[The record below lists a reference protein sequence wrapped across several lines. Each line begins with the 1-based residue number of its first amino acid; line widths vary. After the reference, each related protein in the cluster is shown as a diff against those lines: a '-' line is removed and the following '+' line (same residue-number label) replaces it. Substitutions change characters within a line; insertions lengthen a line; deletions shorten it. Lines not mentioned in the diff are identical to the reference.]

1 MTPDDLRA
9 VWDGMNKELGDD
21 PRKFTFGGFKRT
33 GKDGMGPFR
42 CVSLSQIWSNHRS
55 LIPLAPFYSDEDII
69 KTLTHAT
76 EWVAGAFKARGEFS
90 EGPFSTASGKI
101 LTRVPS
107 CNRDSRSHAHHRLRR
122 DGRRPHQVAL
132 RFPQRVRSLSSLVP
146 WL

>member
-33 GKDGMGPFR
+33 GKDGTGPFR
-42 CVSLSQIWSNHRS
+42 CVFFSHDLEQAKQDGRSHRQHS
-55 LIPLAPFYSDEDII
+55 FHSDQDII
-69 KTLTHAT
+69 ATLTNAT

-90 EGPFSTASGKI
+90 KGPFSTVSGKI
-101 LTRVPS
+101 LTTVPS
-107 CNRDSRSHAHHRLRR
+107 RNRHSGGHAHHRLRR

-132 RFPQRVRSLSSLVP
+132 RFAQ
-146 WL
+146 